1 MNELVFIQNEQPITT
16 SLKVAE
22 VFEKNHKDVLEKI
35 RFLSAEISANPKIAD
50 YDPQFTEKIYSDIQG
65 RPQPFYEMNRDGFT
79 ELVGNMNGVKVREWK
94 RKYFAAFNKM
104 ENALIEILAER
115 KSAEYLEVRNATKVG
130 YKKLAETIHQV
141 LVPLAREQGSDTE
154 EKFFHINYARSINK
168 RLGIKSKSRD
178 KLPVGKLYEIEK
190 MQSMADV
197 SIKGLAA
204 KGEDFHKIY
213 RSTDQT
219 LENYAQISLIS
230 QRFLN

>member
-1 MNELVFIQNEQPITT
+1 MNELVTIQNDQAITT

-22 VFEKNHKDVLEKI
+22 VFGKNHQHILRDIRELERQINQSKI
-35 RFLSAEISANPKIAD
+35 GRV
-50 YDPQFTEKIYSDIQG
+50 EKMFEESSYIDAKG
-65 RPQPFYEMNRDGFT
+65 EKRPMYLMNRDGFSL
-79 ELVGNMNGVKVREWK
+79 LVMGFTGQKALK
-94 RKYFAAFNKM
+94 FKLAYIQAFNAM
-104 ENALIEILAER
+104 EQKLIELLAER

-130 YKKLAETIHQV
+130 YKKLAETVQQI
-141 LVPLAREQGSDTE
+141 LIPLAREQGSTAPDRV
-154 EKFFHINYARSINK
+154 FFMHYAKSINK
-168 RLGIKSKSRD
+168 RLGIESKSRD
-178 KLPVGKLYEIEK
+178 KLPVGKLYEVEK

-204 KGEDFHKIY
+204 KGEDFHQIY